1 MIGQPP
7 KPLAPAGA
15 GAEPA
20 PVLEIRDLSTG
31 FSQAG
36 SEVLAVDGVSFD
48 VLPGETLAV
57 VGESGSGKSVTM
69 LSIMRLVDGSNASC
83 SGSVSYRDREGHCQD
98 LAQATERSLRQVRG
112 GEIAMIFQDAGAS
125 LDPLVTVGEQIAET
139 VRLHRQLT
147 RRQSWAE
154 ALRLLEKVG
163 IAAPERRSR
172 NYPHQLSGGM
182 RQRVMIAI
190 GLAGEP
196 QLLIADEP
204 TTALDVTIQAQILE
218 LLKNVQRDRGLSI
231 VFVTHDLGIV
241 SEIADRMIVM
251 YAGQIVESGSTG
263 DVMTAPRHP
272 YSAALLACLPRF
284 ANDEPQAGLRELRR
298 ARPGTV
304 PVVDPDFRGCR
315 FRTRC
320 ALAREE
326 CSNDVPLIETGQ
338 GWLSRCFFWG
348 EAA

>member
-1 MIGQPP
+1 VIGHPP
-7 KPLAPAGA
+7 KPPASDGT

-48 VLPGETLAV
+48 VFPGETLAV

-69 LSIMRLVDGSNASC
+69 LSIMRLLDGSNANC
-83 SGSVSYRDREGHCQD
+83 SGSVSYRDRDGGRHD
-98 LAQATERSLRQVRG
+98 LAHATERSLRQVRG

-139 VRLHRQLT
+139 VRLHRGLT
-147 RRQSWAE
+147 RQQSWAE

-182 RQRVMIAI
+182 RQRVMIAV

-218 LLKNVQRDRGLSI
+218 LLKSVQKDRGLSI

-251 YAGQIVESGSTG
+251 YAGQIVESGSSHN
-263 DVMTAPRHP
+263 VLTAPRHP
-272 YSAALLACLPRF
+272 YSAALLACLPRLVE
-284 ANDEPQAGLRELRR
+284 DESQAELREFRR
-298 ARPGTV
+298 ARPGTI
-304 PVVDPDFRGCR
+304 PMIGSDFRGCR
-315 FRTRC
+315 FRARC
-320 ALAREE
+320 ALARDE
-326 CSNDVPLIETGQ
+326 CSNDVPLIETGL

>member
-1 MIGQPP
+1 VIGD
-7 KPLAPAGA
+7 PANPHASERTGA
-15 GAEPA
+15 QAA

-31 FSQAG
+31 FSQG
-36 SEVLAVDGVSFD
+36 DSEVLAVDGVSFD
-48 VLPGETLAV
+48 VFPGETLAV

-69 LSIMRLVDGSNASC
+69 LSVMRLLDGANANC
-83 SGSVSYRDREGHCQD
+83 SGSLSYRDRDGRCHD
-98 LAQATERSLRQVRG
+98 LAQATERSLRNVRG

-139 VRLHRQLT
+139 VRLHRGLT

-172 NYPHQLSGGM
+172 DYPHQLSGGM

-218 LLKNVQRDRGLSI
+218 LLKNVQSDRGLSI

-251 YAGQIVESGSTG
+251 YAGQIVESGSSSHM
-263 DVMTAPRHP
+263 MTAPRHP
-272 YSAALLACLPRF
+272 YSAALLACLPRLV
-284 ANDEPQAGLRELRR
+284 NDEPQAGLGEFRR

-304 PVVDPDFRGCR
+304 PVVGRDFRGCR
-315 FRTRC
+315 FRNRC
-320 ALAREE
+320 ALAREA
-326 CSNDVPLIETGQ
+326 CSNDVPLIETGP